1 VLGHVPGDQVELFLG
16 GDLAL
21 LKVDLDFAIDD
32 GAERERVTVVS
43 YVALALLWLFVANRR
58 RGDAGLGR
66 HHLRNQNYL
75 FILSE

>member
-1 VLGHVPGDQVELFLG
+1 VLGHVPSDQVELFLG

-43 YVALALLWLFVANRR
+43 
-58 RGDAGLGR
+58 
-66 HHLRNQNYL
+66 
-75 FILSE
+75 